1 MKKNTLFLVLLL
13 VSIVFSSCRY
23 DFILPEEVPVIDNG
37 GEPVSFAT
45 QIAPIFSAGEKC
57 TACHKPGATAPDLTA
72 ASAYAQI
79 SSKYINLASPETS
92 GLLTTAG
99 PTTSAHAWK
108 KLSQGES
115 ALILA
120 WIKEGAKNN

>member
-1 MKKNTLFLVLLL
+1 MKKNTIFLVLILF
-13 VSIVFSSCRY
+13 SILISSCRY

-37 GEPVSFAT
+37 GEPISFAT
-45 QIAPIFSAGEKC
+45 QIAPIFSAGDKC

-72 ASAYAQI
+72 AAAYAQI
-79 SSKYINLASPETS
+79 STKYINSASPETS

-99 PTTSAHAWK
+99 PATSAHNWK
-108 KLSQGES
+108 KFSQGEA